1 MLTRPIKTVR
11 GKLTFWYATSF
22 ILLGLLIV
30 VFINLIIF
38 TNRRVD
44 PVDILERS
52 NDPRARRFAERIEES
67 HRMPTNLPLT
77 EIINQVRLEDMVR
90 IRNFSLLAFVGFS
103 GISIAGGYYLAGTM
117 LKPLYN
123 LSSALRRADI
133 NNLEKVEIKED
144 IEDEIKLL
152 IQNYNRMVERLDSSV
167 QLQKQFIED
176 ASHELKTPLTVV
188 RANLDLLSSKMEEL
202 DREELNEAI
211 KSIQFMN
218 KIIEDLALLSMLEGS
233 IEFEKI
239 DLIDDLEIV
248 EEFLQKIAEKKK
260 IEIKVKTNTKELYYS
275 ANQALFRRAV
285 MNLVENAI
293 KYSPKGSKVIL
304 ELEKLE
310 NKVVIKIID
319 QGNGISEVEKEKIF
333 ERFYR
338 EDRSRSRDSG
348 GSGLGLS
355 IAQKIVSLHGGE
367 LKLESKESEGST
379 FFIVLPT

>member
-1 MLTRPIKTVR
+1 
-11 GKLTFWYATSF
+11 
-22 ILLGLLIV
+22 
-30 VFINLIIF
+30 
-38 TNRRVD
+38 
-44 PVDILERS
+44 
-52 NDPRARRFAERIEES
+52 
-67 HRMPTNLPLT
+67 
-77 EIINQVRLEDMVR
+77 
-90 IRNFSLLAFVGFS
+90 
-103 GISIAGGYYLAGTM
+103 
-117 LKPLYN
+117 
-123 LSSALRRADI
+123 
-133 NNLEKVEIKED
+133 
-144 IEDEIKLL
+144 
-152 IQNYNRMVERLDSSV
+152 
-167 QLQKQFIED
+167 
-176 ASHELKTPLTVV
+176 
-188 RANLDLLSSKMEEL
+188 MEEL